1 MMNERIKKIRKSS
14 GLTQAEFAD
23 RIKAS
28 RDKIASY
35 ETGRVVPTDT
45 TLSMISKVFN
55 VSYVWLKTG
64 EGPMEDPTGDRDTM
78 EKLTTVYQEL
88 PERLK
93 TLVDVL
99 ADMDP
104 EWWKTLD
111 DAFAEL
117 ERRRSEKRDAD

>member
-1 MMNERIKKIRKSS
+1 MK
-14 GLTQAEFAD
+14 D
-23 RIKAS
+23 RIKLVRESKGLSLTKFADSLKTSVAAVS
-28 RDKIASY
+28 RY
-35 ETGRVVPTDT
+35 ESGDRIPSDAV
-45 TLSMISKVFN
+45 LNLICQKYH

-64 EGPMEDPTGDRDTM
+64 EGPMEDPSSDLDTVA
-78 EKLTTVYQEL
+78 KLSGVYQNL
-88 PERLK
+88 PDRLK

-117 ERRRSEKRDAD
+117 ERRRNEKGDAD